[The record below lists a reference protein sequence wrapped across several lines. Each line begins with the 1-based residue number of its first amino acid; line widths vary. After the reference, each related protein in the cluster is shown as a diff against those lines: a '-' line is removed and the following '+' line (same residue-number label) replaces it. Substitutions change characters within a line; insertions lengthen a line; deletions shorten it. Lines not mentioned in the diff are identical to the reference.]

1 MKSRDD
7 YSDVSK
13 QIYEAHKDEIDLN
26 VSLMFKTWD
35 QGIFYNAG
43 MFAGRIDKIML
54 DNLPQEL
61 SADTQNDYAPAQMI
75 AGWLYGI
82 TLNTVDFR
90 DDIMDCYTVNSDITT
105 SYYGAMADFKA
116 GNFSDGDAK
125 LDTAGQ
131 FYDAAFANCDSSV
144 TDALSQWA
152 DKVKEMK
159 SADNW
164 DDVSEQIYT
173 DNKAKVDA
181 DSGYMFNSWD
191 RGVFFDSGLFAGRI
205 DKLFLDN
212 VPAEQVAALLA
223 LF

>member
-7 YSDVSK
+7 YSDVSE
-13 QIYEAHKDEIDLN
+13 QIYNAHKDEIDLN

-35 QGIFYNAG
+35 QGVFYNAG

-61 SADTQNDYAPAQMI
+61 SADTQDDYAPAKMI

-82 TLNTVDFR
+82 THTVDFR
-90 DDIMDCYTVNSDITT
+90 YDIMDCYTVNSDITT

-131 FYDAAFANCDSSV
+131 FYDAAFANCDSSI

-164 DDVSEQIYT
+164 DVVSEQIYT

-181 DSGYMFNSWD
+181 DSGYMFTRWD
-191 RGVFFDSGLFAGRI
+191 AGLFFYSGLFAGII